1 MMVKHELETTLHN
14 LRIEKQKTEK
24 TIELLHSFLNDQFQ
38 KREQLAKEIYVAK
51 DLLNVLN
58 SEINTPSK

>member
-14 LRIEKQKTEK
+14 LRIEKQKTDK
-24 TIELLHSFLNDQFQ
+24 TIELLHSFLNDQFE

-58 SEINTPSK
+58 SEINTPS

>member
-14 LRIEKQKTEK
+14 LRIEKQKTDK

>member
-1 MMVKHELETTLHN
+1 MIIKHELETTLHN
-14 LRIEKQKTEK
+14 LRIEKQKTDK
-24 TIELLHSFLNDQFQ
+24 TIELLQSFLNDQFQ

-58 SEINTPSK
+58 SEINTPS